1 MLNRILVTGAA
12 GGLGKSLRPHLSK
25 LAKHVRLSD
34 LAPLEEAGEG
44 EELVQADLSDMQAV
58 ADLVRD
64 CDGIVHLGGM
74 SVESPPS
81 VFMSAIN

>member
-34 LAPLEEAGEG
+34 LA
-44 EELVQADLSDMQAV
+44 S
-58 ADLVRD
+58 
-64 CDGIVHLGGM
+64 LG
-74 SVESPPS
+74 
-81 VFMSAIN
+81 